1 VTGAPRCGECEMLLI
16 VRMKIDTFG
25 WDQPQCRMLE
35 LGAGLSGVSYSA
47 TLKTRVERCGKS
59 ATFVVD

>member
-1 VTGAPRCGECEMLLI
+1 
-16 VRMKIDTFG
+16 MKIDTFG